1 MVGATPQNT
10 ARATTALLNV
20 FSLFRACTEV
30 AANLRYE
37 AVHNVIDGG
46 IIVFQSG
53 KIVRFAEINTS
64 ELTLDDQLHELLARE
79 ASSTLLSLISGQVVG
94 DWVSMARKR
103 YRLLMNHPFMLEH
116 CG

>member
-1 MVGATPQNT
+1 MAGATPQNT
-10 ARATTALLNV
+10 ARATTALLNI

-30 AANLRYE
+30 GANLRYE

-79 ASSTLLSLISGQVVG
+79 ASSTLLGLIGGLPVTG
-94 DWVSMARKR
+94 
-103 YRLLMNHPFMLEH
+103 EH
-116 CG
+116 NVNGATFN